1 MRIFDDIIK
10 NTSLDDDNEVEDVPD
25 AIESH
30 TLQISYDTGYSVE
43 HYYFEYDSLEKAEE
57 WYHKTI
63 GAMKIGDNVTVTD
76 DNKNSQFFLVSRII
90 TIEIFITEEDDD
102 EYEY

>member
-10 NTSLDDDNEVEDVPD
+10 NTSLDDDNEVENVPD
-25 AIESH
+25 NIEPC
-30 TLQISYDTGYSVE
+30 TLQISYDTGYNVE
-43 HYYFEYDSLEKAEE
+43 HYCFEYDSLEKAEE